1 MQCSKLYA
9 VFPGFTPL
17 LLCKRL
23 ATNEQTVF
31 RWSPQKA
38 GFVCWT
44 LRIMNFPTPRGF
56 LWNFIYVYAVPC
68 FTYPCRYC
76 EAASYESPC
85 FDENISVNKNTASCY
100 GIANKLRVNMPAWA
114 VEMRFKSFFC
124 LNKIKDIN
132 LKLSLRR
139 PTCLSKSWELYEVSW
154 FSSSFSLLYKID
166 WLYNFVIL
174 H

>member
-1 MQCSKLYA
+1 MSRPFSGGLLKRLVLCAEHSELWI
-9 VFPGFTPL
+9 FPL
-17 LLCKRL
+17 LVAFCGILSMFMLYHALPIHADIVRL
-23 ATNEQTVF
+23 LHMSHRVLMRT
-31 RWSPQKA
+31 
-38 GFVCWT
+38 
-44 LRIMNFPTPRGF
+44 F
-56 LWNFIYVYAVPC
+56 LWIK
-68 FTYPCRYC
+68 TQ
-76 EAASYESPC
+76 
-85 FDENISVNKNTASCY
+85 IASCY

-114 VEMRFKSFFC
+114 VEMRFKSIFC

-132 LKLSLRR
+132 LNLSLRR